1 MIERIKMQAN
11 YLLKTIAALILTII
25 SFQAMANEQQT
36 KELRIGYQKYG
47 NLVLLKNRGLL
58 DERLAKEGIKIK
70 WIEFPAGPQ
79 LLEGLN
85 VGSIDFG
92 TVGETPPIFAQAANA
107 DLVYVANEIA
117 APKSEAIL
125 VPKGSPIK
133 SVTDLKGKKVALN
146 KGSNVHYLLVKVLE
160 EAGLKYSDIKPVY
173 LTPSDARVAF
183 ESNQVDAWAIWDPF
197 QAAAETQI
205 QAQNLKDGTG
215 IVDNYQFYVAS
226 RSYAEKNPQVLIAL
240 VEELQKIGDWPTN
253 KPEEV
258 TDIIAPVIGLS
269 KEATFLAVTRKKYG
283 TQYITKEV
291 VEYQQKIADTFYDLK
306 LIPKKLAVKEVIWS
320 PENTSPSLQAHS
332 N

>member
-1 MIERIKMQAN
+1 MQAN
-11 YLLKTIAALILTII
+11 YLLKAIIVIVLTILSLQVI
-25 SFQAMANEQQT
+25 ANEQQT

-47 NLVLLKNRGLL
+47 NLVLLKNRSTL

-125 VPKGSPIK
+125 VPKGSTIK
-133 SVTDLKGKKVALN
+133 SVAELKGKRVALN
-146 KGSNVHYLLVKVLE
+146 KGSNVHYLLVKALDEV
-160 EAGLKYSDIKPVY
+160 GLKYSDIKPVY

-205 QAQNLKDGTG
+205 QAQNLRDGTG
-215 IVDNYQFYVAS
+215 IVDNYQFYIAS
-226 RSYAEKNPQVLIAL
+226 RSYAEKNPQILTAL

-269 KEATFLAVTRKKYG
+269 KEATSLAVTRKKYG
-283 TQYITKEV
+283 TQYITPDVIK
-291 VEYQQKIADTFYDLK
+291 YQQKIADTFYDLK
-306 LIPKKLAVKEVIWS
+306 LIPKKLTVGEIIWS
-320 PENTSPSLQAHS
+320 PESSSPSDQAHS